1 MVIQR
6 VSTSSLHATTIAD
19 TLKLQSKMANIQN
32 QISSGY
38 KSDTFQGLTGKVE
51 AFVQFEAKMNK
62 NQTLIDNNTLIN
74 SRLQTTDTA
83 LNELIT
89 VADQFQDLLVQRQN
103 PVSGTSM
110 SFSVNAKATLEA
122 IAQLLN
128 TEQEGRFL
136 FGGTKTDIPPVKTPV
151 PANFLSGVPDAAYY
165 QGSDA
170 DVYARVQENQ
180 LMQYNVK
187 ANDPAFQKL
196 IAAVNLS
203 LQADSVN
210 DMASMEEATQL
221 ATQAIDE
228 IIGLRATVQQN
239 QVTIQDINSRL
250 SMLNLYWKG
259 MAESII
265 KTDTVA
271 ASSELA
277 VAQTVLQASFQ
288 SFVTLNSLRLV
299 DYI

>member
-6 VSTSSLHATTIAD
+6 VSTASLHQTTITDA
-19 TLKLQSKMANIQN
+19 LKLQSTMANLQN
-32 QISSGY
+32 QISSGF

-62 NQTLIDNNTLIN
+62 NQTIIDNNTLIT
-74 SRLQTTDTA
+74 SRLQTMDTA
-83 LNELIT
+83 LAELIN
-89 VADQFQDLLVQRQN
+89 VADQFEDMLVQRMN
-103 PVSGTSM
+103 PVSGDSM
-110 SFSVNAKATLEA
+110 SFEVSARATLESVA
-122 IAQLLN
+122 LLLN
-128 TEQEGRFL
+128 TSQEGRYL
-136 FGGTKTDIPPVKTPV
+136 FGGSKTDIPPVATPV
-151 PANFLSGVPDAAYY
+151 PANFLSGVPDASYY
-165 QGSDA
+165 QGN
-170 DVYARVQENQ
+170 DVDLYARVQENQ

-203 LQADSVN
+203 LQADTVD
-210 DMASMEEATQL
+210 DMQSMQQAAEL
-221 ATQAIDE
+221 ATQAVDE

-239 QVTIQDINSRL
+239 QVTVQDINGRL
-250 SMLNLYWKG
+250 EMLNLYWKG
-259 MAESII
+259 MSETII
-265 KTDTVA
+265 KTDTVS
-271 ASSELA
+271 ASTELA